1 MTSATYTFTLPSP
14 LADGATAV
22 STLTWDV
29 DFLPP
34 ENVSATNQYIQLYN
48 AFELDN
54 TTGVVELTKPLSVEI
69 LGFAQPFNMST
80 KAGTSTGISRMIG
93 FTGVSRSV
101 YGPPILSY
109 IPEGQQTIQIRLT
122 SPTGFGLLAPKKT
135 WILMVSFTKKN
146 SFQIE

>member
-1 MTSATYTFTLPSP
+1 MASGTYTFILPSL

-34 ENVSATNQYIQLYN
+34 ENVSATNQYIQLYS

-54 TTGVVELTKPLSVEI
+54 TTGVVDLTKPLSVEI

-80 KAGTSTGISRMIG
+80 KAGSSTGMSRLIGFTGISR
-93 FTGVSRSV
+93 SV
-101 YGPPILSY
+101 NGPPVLAY

-122 SPTGFGLLAPKKT
+122 SPTGFALLAAKKT
-135 WILMVSFTKKN
+135 WVLMVSFAKKN